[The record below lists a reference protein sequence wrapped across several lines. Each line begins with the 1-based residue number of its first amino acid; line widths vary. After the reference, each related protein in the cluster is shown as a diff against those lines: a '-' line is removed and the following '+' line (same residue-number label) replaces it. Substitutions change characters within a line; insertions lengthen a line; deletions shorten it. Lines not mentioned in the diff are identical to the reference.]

1 MKKYLFIVLFVLFS
15 FNLYASENEYT
26 ISESEYG
33 VFSRDFL
40 NVTNTKSSSS
50 CNVKLNN
57 KLLFTEHCN
66 SENEI
71 KLLYFSNLSAR
82 NNQFYFIFNIN
93 NKKLLVI
100 EFFDE
105 LQLILKHKAYIEW
118 DSSIPE
124 IIVDNDAKNL
134 IINKYDKNKI
144 VAKYKYQNGKVSK
157 IK

>member
-40 NVTNTKSSSS
+40 NVTNTKSGSS

-71 KLLYFSNLSAR
+71 KLIYFSNLSAR
-82 NNQFYFIFNIN
+82 NNQFYFIFNNN
-93 NKKLLVI
+93 NKKLLV
-100 EFFDE
+100 
-105 LQLILKHKAYIEW
+105 
-118 DSSIPE
+118 
-124 IIVDNDAKNL
+124 
-134 IINKYDKNKI
+134 
-144 VAKYKYQNGKVSK
+144 
-157 IK
+157 

>member
-1 MKKYLFIVLFVLFS
+1 MKKGLFIILFTFFS
-15 FNLYASENEYT
+15 FSLYAADNEYS
-26 ISESEYG
+26 IIESEYG
-33 VFSRDFL
+33 IYFRTFL
-40 NVTNTKSSSS
+40 DITNTKSGSS

-71 KLLYFSNLSAR
+71 KLIYFSNLSAR

-100 EFFDE
+100 EFFNE
-105 LQLILKHKAYIEW
+105 LKLILKHKAYIEW

-134 IINKYDKNKI
+134 IINKYDKNII